1 MSWWFIPDVESPRPP
16 SPVKGFL
23 KKKNIINCQWG
34 KVIINLNIH
43 TGFRVFLFKIQHDV
57 LSVIIQLSL
66 ASCILEDW
74 NFPRP
79 PSALIP
85 GKF

>member
-1 MSWWFIPDVESPRPP
+1 M
-16 SPVKGFL
+16 
-23 KKKNIINCQWG
+23 
-34 KVIINLNIH
+34 INLNIH